1 VYCLAPGWVLA
12 RHACVCHA
20 RVLSPLSLLSQG
32 RMHIALPWNKAVSR
46 WGVVKRLTSAPD
58 RVPIAQDLVDTYQL
72 MVPLDYVPQRQYR
85 SNEPAA
91 NELSGKRGT
100 AGMHAETS
108 SKGSARGSKKSKAQV
123 EPLAA
128 VSLDDTDLSR
138 CACAMMRR
146 VGCARGC
153 ACALPAQRLLK

>member
-1 VYCLAPGWVLA
+1 M
-12 RHACVCHA
+12 
-20 RVLSPLSLLSQG
+20 LSQG
-32 RMHIALPWNKAVSR
+32 RMYTALQRNKAVSR
-46 WGVVKRLTSAPD
+46 WGVKRLTSAPD
-58 RVPIAQDLVDTYQL
+58 RFSIAQDLVDAYQL

-91 NELSGKRGT
+91 SEFSGKRGT

-128 VSLDDTDLSR
+128 VSLDDNDLSR
-138 CACAMMRR
+138 CVCAMWRGG
-146 VGCARGC
+146 VCAW
-153 ACALPAQRLLK
+153 LRLRAHSAAAP